1 MSVDAKKILRI
12 GDIYAQAVFE
22 TAQEQQLLADVKSDL
37 DSLAGVFEQVTEFKE
52 LLLSPYFTRKY
63 KSVLLEKLFAGRFSQ
78 LTTNFLQVIAR
89 HNRLKFLPE
98 IIGSFTRLWDQM
110 HGLVPVSITVSQK
123 LDDTRVKTL
132 CDEISSALQR
142 KIRLTDSIVDPSI
155 IGGIIIHFADKV
167 IDNTIRTRLVN
178 AVQNVTSQE
187 KRWTKFNEV

>member
-1 MSVDAKKILRI
+1 MRADSQKNLRI

-22 TAQEQQLLADVKSDL
+22 TAQDQQLLVDVKSDL
-37 DSLAGVFEQVTEFKE
+37 DSLGNVFNEAAELKE
-52 LLLSPYFTRKY
+52 LLWSPYFTRQY
-63 KSVLLEKLFAGRFSQ
+63 KAALLEKMFAGKFSQ
-78 LTTNFLQVIAR
+78 LTMNFLMVVAR
-89 HNRLKFLPE
+89 HNRLKFLPA
-98 IIGSFTRLWDQM
+98 IIAGFDRLWDHR
-110 HGLVPVSITVSQK
+110 HGLVPVKITVSQK
-123 LDDTRVKTL
+123 LDDPRVKTL
-132 CDEISSALQR
+132 CNEISSAIQR

>member
-1 MSVDAKKILRI
+1 MSTDTKKNLRI

-22 TAQEQQLLADVKSDL
+22 SAQQENLLAEVKSDL

-63 KSVLLEKLFAGRFSQ
+63 KAALLEKMFAGRFTQ
-78 LTTNFLQVIAR
+78 LSANFLQVIAR

-123 LDDTRVKTL
+123 LDDLRIRSL
-132 CDEISSALQR
+132 CDEISSALER
-142 KIRLTDSIVDPSI
+142 KVRLTQSIVDPSI
-155 IGGIIIHFADKV
+155 IGGIIIHYGDKV
-167 IDNTIRTRLVN
+167 IDNTIKTRLLN
-178 AVQNVTSQE
+178 AVQTVTSKQKWE
-187 KRWTKFNEV
+187 TNFNEI